1 MFRYSIATLVVTL
14 CVASLPASGQVYWS
28 FRDTDAALTG
38 VLSESTFMGGG
49 RLGDLSAGGL
59 PELRLGLDVEAPSA
73 TDQFVWTSCEQVPF
87 TLTFYHLQ
95 RRVVYTIG
103 GRTLEHET
111 SFQDIDSI
119 FIRGYAPGDSTRVVF
134 SEMSLDGIGVPNHY
148 IRGPLGLR
156 YLQLW
161 GPAVQNGFT
170 LTGLVKLCW
179 ASQVPSAND
188 LDFRIIGTK
197 MAIVP
202 VAESTW
208 GGVKGLYR

>member
-1 MFRYSIATLVVTL
+1 
-14 CVASLPASGQVYWS
+14 
-28 FRDTDAALTG
+28 
-38 VLSESTFMGGG
+38 
-49 RLGDLSAGGL
+49 
-59 PELRLGLDVEAPSA
+59 
-73 TDQFVWTSCEQVPF
+73 
-87 TLTFYHLQ
+87 
-95 RRVVYTIG
+95 
-103 GRTLEHET
+103 
-111 SFQDIDSI
+111 
-119 FIRGYAPGDSTRVVF
+119 
-134 SEMSLDGIGVPNHY
+134 MSLDGIGVPNHY